1 MIYVGEC
8 VCMYVCM
15 LRPIVL
21 LCLSVLFIMVGE
33 KYWKPVSEGL
43 KRIGDM
49 SYGTYIYAY
58 PIQQM
63 LIAMIPGITPIGLM
77 ALTVIT
83 VLPVAFAS
91 WHIVEKRALALKR
104 YL

>member
-1 MIYVGEC
+1 ML
-8 VCMYVCM
+8 CM
-15 LRPIVL
+15 
-21 LCLSVLFIMVGE
+21 SVIFIMFGE
-33 KYWKPVSEGL
+33 MYWKPVSDGL

-49 SYGTYIYAY
+49 SYGTYIYAF

-63 LIAMIPGITPIGLM
+63 LIALMPGITPIGLLV
-77 ALTVIT
+77 LTVVA

-91 WHIVEKRALALKR
+91 WRIIEKNALSLKK